1 MRRPLHSLGEEVSK
15 VKKRTG
21 VTGERNTMAGSGSGR
36 SKQATKK
43 STTITKKAK
52 VAERST
58 SKKGGLVR
66 RVGRTA
72 TAGKKGG
79 AKAAAGRKPT
89 SARSK
94 GAKSAKA
101 SKEKEKKRA
110 SLVRGRHAAVA
121 APVVRVAIKP
131 LDPLRKCGPNTT
143 VQFLY
148 RVDETVDGRS
158 TAHLVFFDRHGW
170 YCEHGRT
177 CPAVGHAKK
186 YNGQIARV
194 S

>member
-1 MRRPLHSLGEEVSK
+1 MTLDHDTERIPNSCNVCCKSLGEEVSK

-21 VTGERNTMAGSGSGR
+21 VTGERNVKGSKKNQTGSKKKRAGKTAAGKNGSKTRTSAAGKRSGTVR
-36 SKQATKK
+36 A
-43 STTITKKAK
+43 
-52 VAERST
+52 VERS
-58 SKKGGLVR
+58 
-66 RVGRTA
+66 
-72 TAGKKGG
+72 GKK
-79 AKAAAGRKPT
+79 KPV
-89 SARSK
+89 RSMRNTK
-94 GAKSAKA
+94 VVKA
-101 SKEKEKKRA
+101 SKVANATKVA
-110 SLVRGRHAAVA
+110 GGAAREQ
-121 APVVRVAIKP
+121 RVAITP
-131 LDPLRKCGPNTT
+131 LDPVRKCGPGTS

-148 RVDETVDGRS
+148 RVDESVEGRR

>member
-1 MRRPLHSLGEEVSK
+1 VAK

-21 VTGERNTMAGSGSGR
+21 VTGERNMQGT
-36 SKQATKK
+36 SKKKLGKTKTKK
-43 STTITKKAK
+43 SETKSRPSVSRK
-52 VAERST
+52 RP
-58 SKKGGLVR
+58 
-66 RVGRTA
+66 
-72 TAGKKGG
+72 GK
-79 AKAAAGRKPT
+79 
-89 SARSK
+89 
-94 GAKSAKA
+94 
-101 SKEKEKKRA
+101 
-110 SLVRGRHAAVA
+110 AAVA
-121 APVVRVAIKP
+121 RKSKPKKAVRFMRKTKVVTATKGANATKVAVGAAQERRVAIKR
-131 LDPLRKCGPNTT
+131 LDPVRKCGPGTS

-148 RVDETVDGRS
+148 RVDESVDGRI

>member
-1 MRRPLHSLGEEVSK
+1 VAK

-21 VTGERNTMAGSGSGR
+21 VTGERNVTGTSTKAKKTKAKKSAAKGR
-36 SKQATKK
+36 PSATKGRPGKLGKPKTSK
-43 STTITKKAK
+43 SKKAVRFMRKTKVVPAKRGANATK
-52 VAERST
+52 VAVGAST
-58 SKKGGLVR
+58 
-66 RVGRTA
+66 
-72 TAGKKGG
+72 
-79 AKAAAGRKPT
+79 
-89 SARSK
+89 AR
-94 GAKSAKA
+94 
-101 SKEKEKKRA
+101 
-110 SLVRGRHAAVA
+110 
-121 APVVRVAIKP
+121 RVAIKP
-131 LDPLRKCGPNTT
+131 LDPVEKCGPDTS

-148 RVDETVDGRS
+148 RVDESVDGRS